1 MLQYYMNLKRLF
13 SKIKELQT
21 VDDSVV
27 IALYTL
33 SFRALL
39 VVVLLAILVIFS
51 LYPVLHGSILLWSLS
66 LMLLTGYRL
75 YSAYIFKQNPKKY
88 SMALWYKKFVVD
100 AILTALVFST
110 LGFIFIHQ
118 VDPYYQL
125 YIVAVLL
132 GLSLGSTVSLSADAR
147 LNIIYST
154 ILLLPLIYS
163 MAFLHDTHLH
173 IILTIS
179 LILYFL
185 AQVTN
190 IYNMY
195 QQKNAFNVLQSE
207 HMLLNSLFKNAPL
220 GIFTYNKDLKVLE
233 CNEQLNKLFEHEKDD
248 IIGLDLRMLRDRRIL
263 KVLKNAIIEGTQSY
277 EGPFVSLKDKSF
289 WIDAKVFSFNDL
301 DNNILGGVGM
311 IEDKT
316 KEHAALTELEY
327 MVQHDVLTGLL
338 NRRGFRNYMENLVT
352 STKHKT
358 YFSILFYLDLNQFK
372 SINDSLGHQVGDDV
386 LLAVSK
392 RLTDFLGEDR
402 MVSRLGGDE
411 FIIIIPHVSEDKN
424 MAHKEAE
431 EFSREIQDLFLEP
444 FIIKEMHLHIKSSI
458 GIVIMEPA
466 YTNIVEIIRHADLS
480 MYQAKNDN
488 GHVAYY
494 DSSLDKQ
501 QKELFMLQHDLVYAV
516 KNNQL
521 GLFYQP
527 VVSIDEDVVCSAEA
541 LVRWDHPTRG
551 ALSPQ
556 DFIPLAIKAG
566 LISQITWWVLDNVCQ
581 HISQWK
587 KEDRWNLEY
596 VSINV
601 NAQQFVENNFA
612 REFLNKLRKYGL
624 ETKDIMIEITERS
637 LIDNFDNTEDVIN
650 ELRRQGVRC
659 AIDDFGTGYSSLS
672 YLKKLSFHTLK
683 IDKEFIKNIEFN
695 PGEVHLVSSILDIGR
710 QFNYNIIIEGIENEQ
725 QQELLRELD
734 PKLRYQGYHFSKA
747 IDANEFG
754 KRFLKNVTEVPIL

>member
-1 MLQYYMNLKRLF
+1 MNLKRLF
-13 SKIKELQT
+13 SSIKELQT
-21 VDDSVV
+21 VDDSVI

-33 SFRALL
+33 STRALL
-39 VVVLLAILVIFS
+39 VVVLLAILIIIA
-51 LYPVLHGSILLWSLS
+51 LYPILDGSILVWALS

-75 YSAYIFKQNPKKY
+75 YSAYIFKHNPKKY
-88 SMALWYKKFVVD
+88 AMALWYKKFVFDV
-100 AILTALVFST
+100 ILTALIFST

-118 VDPYYQL
+118 VDHYYQL
-125 YIVAVLL
+125 YIVAVLV

-147 LNIIYST
+147 LNIMYSA
-154 ILLLPLIYS
+154 ILLLPLIS
-163 MAFLHDTHLH
+163 TIAFLYDTPLH

-185 AQVTN
+185 AQVIN
-190 IYNMY
+190 ISNMY
-195 QQKNAFNVLQSE
+195 QQKNAFNTLQSE

-220 GIFTYNKDLKVLE
+220 GIFTYDKDLKVLE
-233 CNEQLNKLFEHEKDD
+233 CNEQLKKLFEYETDEIRGMDLHLLPDRD
-248 IIGLDLRMLRDRRIL
+248 IV
-263 KVLKNAIIEGTQSY
+263 KVLENAIIEGTESY
-277 EGPFVSLKDKSF
+277 EGPYVSLKNKSF
-289 WIDAKVFSFNDL
+289 WIDAKVFSFTDL
-301 DNNILGGVGM
+301 DNDILGGVGM

-316 KEHAALTELEY
+316 KEHTALTDLEY

-352 STKHKT
+352 SPKHQT

-392 RLTDFLGEDR
+392 RLTSLLGKDC

-424 MAHKEAE
+424 MANQEAE

-458 GIVIMEPA
+458 GIVLMDPG
-466 YTNIVEIIRHADLS
+466 YKDIVEIIRHADLS
-480 MYQAKNDN
+480 MYQAKIDN
-488 GHVAYY
+488 GHIAYY

-501 QKELFMLQHDLVYAV
+501 QKELFILQHDLIYAV

-521 GLFYQP
+521 SLFYQP

-541 LVRWDHPTRG
+541 LVRWEHPTRG
-551 ALSPQ
+551 SLSPQ

-566 LISQITWWVLDNVCQ
+566 LISQITWWVLDTICQ
-581 HISQWK
+581 HISHWK
-587 KEDRWNLEY
+587 KENRWNLEY
-596 VSINV
+596 ISMNV
-601 NAQQFVENNFA
+601 NAQQFVENDFA
-612 REFLNKLRKYGL
+612 RGFLKKLKEYGL
-624 ETKDIMIEITERS
+624 ETNDIMIEITERS
-637 LIDNFDNTEDVIN
+637 LIDNFDYTEDVIN

-683 IDKEFIKNIEFN
+683 IDKEFIKNIESN
-695 PGEVHLVSSILDIGR
+695 PSEVHLVSSILDIGR
-710 QFNYNIIIEGIENEQ
+710 QFNYNIVIEGIENERQ
-725 QQELLRELD
+725 LELLRELD
-734 PKLRYQGYHFSKA
+734 PRLRYQGYHFSKA
-747 IDANEFG
+747 VNVEEFD
-754 KRFLKNVTEVPIL
+754 KLCLKNVTEIQIL

>member
-1 MLQYYMNLKRLF
+1 MNLKRLF
-13 SKIKELQT
+13 STIKELQT
-21 VDDSVV
+21 VDDSVI

-33 SFRALL
+33 STRALL
-39 VVVLLAILVIFS
+39 VVVLLAILVIIA
-51 LYPVLHGSILLWSLS
+51 LYPVLHGSILVWALS

-75 YSAYIFKQNPKKY
+75 YSAYMFKQNPKKY
-88 SMALWYKKFVVD
+88 SMALWYKKFIFD

-147 LNIIYST
+147 LNIMYSA

-163 MAFLHDTHLH
+163 MAFLYDTPLH

-185 AQVTN
+185 AQATN

-195 QQKNAFNVLQSE
+195 KQKNAFNTLQSE

-220 GIFTYNKDLKVLE
+220 GIFTYDKDLKVLE
-233 CNEQLNKLFEHEKDD
+233 CNEQLKKLFEYETDEIRGMDLHLLPDRD
-248 IIGLDLRMLRDRRIL
+248 IV
-263 KVLKNAIIEGTQSY
+263 KVLENAIIEGTESY
-277 EGPFVSLKDKSF
+277 EGPYVSLKNKSF
-289 WIDAKVFSFNDL
+289 WIDAKVFSFTDL

-316 KEHAALTELEY
+316 KEHTALIDLEY

-338 NRRGFRNYMENLVT
+338 NRRGFRIYMENLVT
-352 STKHKT
+352 SPKHQT

-392 RLTDFLGEDR
+392 RLTNLLGKDC

-424 MAHKEAE
+424 MANQEAE

-458 GIVIMEPA
+458 GIVLMDPG
-466 YTNIVEIIRHADLS
+466 YKDIVEIIRHADLS
-480 MYQAKNDN
+480 MYQAKIDN
-488 GHVAYY
+488 GHIAYY

-501 QKELFMLQHDLVYAV
+501 QKELFILQHDLIYAV

-527 VVSIDEDVVCSAEA
+527 VVSIDGNIVSSAEA
-541 LVRWDHPTRG
+541 LVRWEHPTRG
-551 ALSPQ
+551 SLSPQ
-556 DFIPLAIKAG
+556 DFIPLAMKAG
-566 LISQITWWVLDNVCQ
+566 LISQITWWVLDTICQ
-581 HISQWK
+581 HISHWK
-587 KEDRWNLEY
+587 KENRWNLEY
-596 VSINV
+596 ISMNV
-601 NAQQFVENNFA
+601 NAQQFVENDFA
-612 REFLNKLRKYGL
+612 REFLKKLKEYGL
-624 ETKDIMIEITERS
+624 ETNDIMIEITERS
-637 LIDNFDNTEDVIN
+637 LIDNFDYTEDVIT

-683 IDKEFIKNIEFN
+683 IDKEFIKNIETSAK
-695 PGEVHLVSSILDIGR
+695 EVHLVSSILGIGR
-710 QFNYNIIIEGIENEQ
+710 QFDYNIVIEGIENEQ

-734 PKLRYQGYHFSKA
+734 PKLRYQGYHFCKA
-747 IDANEFG
+747 IDAEEFSE
-754 KRFLKNVTEVPIL
+754 RFLT

>member
-1 MLQYYMNLKRLF
+1 MLQYCMNLKRLF
-13 SKIKELQT
+13 STIKELQT

-33 SFRALL
+33 STRALS
-39 VVVLLAILVIFS
+39 VVVLLTILVIVA
-51 LYPVLHGSILLWSLS
+51 LYPILDGRILVWALS
-66 LMLLTGYRL
+66 LILLTGYRL
-75 YSAYIFKQNPKKY
+75 YSSYIFKQNPNKY
-88 SMALWYKKFVVD
+88 SMSLWYKKFVID

-118 VDPYYQL
+118 VDHYYQL

-132 GLSLGSTVSLSADAR
+132 GLSLGSTVSLSPDAR
-147 LNIIYST
+147 INIIYSA
-154 ILLLPLIYS
+154 ILLLPLIVS
-163 MAFLHDTHLH
+163 MAFLYDTPLH

-195 QQKNAFNVLQSE
+195 QQKNAFNMLQSE

-220 GIFTYNKDLKVLE
+220 GILTYDKDLKVLE
-233 CNEQLNKLFEHEKDD
+233 CNEQLNKLFEYEKDE
-248 IIGLDLRMLRDRRIL
+248 ILGMDLSIRLDRRIV
-263 KVLKNAIIEGTQSY
+263 KILKNAIIEGTQSY
-277 EGPFVSLKDKSF
+277 EGPYKSLNGKSF
-289 WIDAKVFSFNDL
+289 WIDAKVFSFSDL

-316 KEHAALTELEY
+316 KEHAALTDLEY
-327 MVQHDVLTGLL
+327 LVQHDVLTGLF

-358 YFSILFYLDLNQFK
+358 HFSILFYLDLNQFK

-392 RLTDFLGEDR
+392 RLTNLLGKDR

-424 MAHKEAE
+424 IAYKEAE
-431 EFSREIQDLFLEP
+431 EFSRELQDLFLEP

-458 GIVIMEPA
+458 GIVLMEPA
-466 YTNIVEIIRHADLS
+466 YTDTDEIIRYADLS
-480 MYQAKNDN
+480 MYKAKIDN

-501 QKELFMLQHDLVYAV
+501 QKELFILQHDLAYAI
-516 KNNQL
+516 KKNQL

-527 VVSIDEDVVCSAEA
+527 VVSIDKDAVCSAEA
-541 LVRWDHPTRG
+541 LIRWEHPTRG
-551 ALSPQ
+551 FLSPQ

-566 LISQITWWVLDNVCQ
+566 LLSHITWWVLDNVCQ
-581 HISQWK
+581 HISHWK
-587 KEDRWNLEY
+587 KEEKWNLEY
-596 VSINV
+596 VSFNV
-601 NAQQFVENNFA
+601 NAQQFVENDFA
-612 REFLNKLRKYGL
+612 REFLKKLREYGL
-624 ETKDIMIEITERS
+624 KTNDIMIEITERS

-650 ELRRQGVRC
+650 ELRRQGVKC
-659 AIDDFGTGYSSLS
+659 AIDDFGIGYSSLS

-683 IDKEFIKNIEFN
+683 IDKEFIKNIESN
-695 PGEVHLVSSILDIGR
+695 PKEVHLVSSILDIGR

-725 QQELLRELD
+725 QQEMLRELD
-734 PKLRYQGYHFSKA
+734 PKLRYQGFHFCKA
-747 IDANEFG
+747 IDVEEFG
-754 KRFLKNVTEVPIL
+754 KRFLQ